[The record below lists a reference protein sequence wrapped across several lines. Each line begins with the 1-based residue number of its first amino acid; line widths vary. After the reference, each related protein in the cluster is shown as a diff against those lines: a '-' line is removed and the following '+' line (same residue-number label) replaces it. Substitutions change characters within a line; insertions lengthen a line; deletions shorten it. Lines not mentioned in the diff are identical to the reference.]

1 LRIKQDIFFMFDD
14 VNKIHKRTGAI
25 RFFYHLARGKHKL
38 TRRLVRAVISL
49 KPQIS
54 PNPWN
59 MLIASLNS
67 YQTD

>member
-25 RFFYHLARGKHKL
+25 RFFYHLDRGKHKL

-49 KPQIS
+49 KPR
-54 PNPWN
+54 
-59 MLIASLNS
+59 
-67 YQTD
+67 